1 MKNQKKTQPAD
12 YLFLLSALLMLA
24 GIILT
29 NETDFPWA
37 KFVFCAGGAG
47 YIVYRI
53 KTAYRGDDFRLKR
66 LNRLYG
72 FCGLLVIM
80 TGYLMFIDNNAFIVL
95 MLLLALLEL
104 YLSFRSENYRKNS
117 DKN

>member
-1 MKNQKKTQPAD
+1 MKAGKKLQASD
-12 YLFLLSALLMLA
+12 WLFIISALLMLL

-29 NETDFPWA
+29 NETEYSWA

-53 KTAYRGDDFRLKR
+53 KKAYHGDDFRLKR

-80 TGYLMFIDNNAFIVL
+80 SGYLMFIDNNAFIVL
-95 MLLLALLEL
+95 MLLLALLEV
-104 YLSFRSENYRKNS
+104 YLSFRSEQYHKDS
-117 DKN
+117 DK

>member
-1 MKNQKKTQPAD
+1 MTAPKKIQASD
-12 YLFLLSALLMLA
+12 ILFILSALLMLL

-29 NETDFPWA
+29 NETEFSWA
-37 KFVFCAGGAG
+37 KWVFCAGGAG

-53 KTAYRGDDFRLKR
+53 KMAYRGDDFRLKR

-72 FCGLLVIM
+72 FCGLMVIM

-95 MLLLALLEL
+95 MLLVALLEA
-104 YLSFRSENYRKNS
+104 YLSFRSEQYHKKGKN
-117 DKN
+117 N